1 VKSAR
6 SQATLACLLAATIT
20 GAVLAST
27 VGSAAAVG
35 TPPWETS
42 NANQIGTLTFYDASG
57 NPITGGSNLDHIAD
71 YVLASST
78 DPSTKPGTL
87 AELEFANPQ
96 NGVPASTW
104 NVKQDEQTPFPNSS
118 APTTP
123 TELATS
129 PNPLVTLDS
138 TGGDLGDAIGGFD
151 TSNPVAGFTNV
162 YQLRVFTSG
171 VGGAGTHA
179 GMYWDADVQVDTAAG
194 TWVEVYPTSGAQPI
208 ATTTAVTVSPTTSAN
223 QGASVT
229 VTGTETAADATHPAG
244 SITLDDGNQVL
255 GHGAVDANG
264 AFSVPTSTLVPGRHS
279 FTATFTDTADG
290 YTGSSAPAVSYL
302 INPVA
307 KTPTVSGSAKV
318 GDKLT
323 CKETTTSGETA
334 TFTWDAAGQ
343 KIGTGSSLTV
353 PASVLG
359 KTVTCTVSV
368 KVTGGTASSKTSAP
382 TKKVAQGAA
391 LKATKKPTLSGT
403 GKVGKTE
410 KVAHGTWSPAASTYS
425 YQWYLGSKKI
435 AHATKSS
442 YKLVKA
448 DGGKSITVKVTANK
462 TGYASGA
469 ATTKSLKVKK

>member
-1 VKSAR
+1 M
-6 SQATLACLLAATIT
+6 AATIT

-27 VGSAAAVG
+27 VGSAGAVG

-57 NPITGGSNLDHIAD
+57 NPITGGSDLSHIAA
-71 YVLASST
+71 YVLASSPDT
-78 DPSTKPGTL
+78 STKPGTL

-104 NVKQDEQTPFPNSS
+104 NVKQDEQTSFPNSS
-118 APTTP
+118 APTA
-123 TELATS
+123 LAAS
-129 PNPLVTLDS
+129 ANPLVSLDS
-138 TGGDLGDAIGGFD
+138 TGGDLVDAIGGFD
-151 TSNPVAGFTNV
+151 TSSPVTGFPNV

-179 GMYWDADVQVDTAAG
+179 GNYWDADVQVDTTAG

-208 ATTTAVTVSPTTSAN
+208 ATTTAVTVSPATSAS
-223 QGASVT
+223 QGATVT

-244 SITLDDGNQVL
+244 MIALSDGNQPL
-255 GHGAVDANG
+255 GTGAVDANG
-264 AFSVPTSTLVPGRHS
+264 AFSVPISTLQPGTHS
-279 FTATFTDTADG
+279 LTAVFTDSASG
-290 YTGSSAPAVSYL
+290 YTGSTSPAVSYL

-307 KTPTVSGSAKV
+307 KTPTISGTAKV

-334 TFTWDAAGQ
+334 TFTWDAAG
-343 KIGTGSSLTV
+343 KKVGTGSTLTV
-353 PASVLG
+353 PASTVG
-359 KTVTCTVSV
+359 KTITCTVSV
-368 KVTGGTASSKTSAP
+368 KVTGGTASTKTSAA
-382 TKKVAQGAA
+382 TKKVAEGSA
-391 LKATKKPTLSGT
+391 LKATKKPTLSGA

-410 KVAHGTWSPAASTYS
+410 KVAHGTWSPAASSYS
-425 YQWYLGSKKI
+425 YQWYLGSRKI

-448 DGGKSITVKVTANK
+448 DGGKKVSVKVTAKK
-462 TGYASGA
+462 TGYASGT